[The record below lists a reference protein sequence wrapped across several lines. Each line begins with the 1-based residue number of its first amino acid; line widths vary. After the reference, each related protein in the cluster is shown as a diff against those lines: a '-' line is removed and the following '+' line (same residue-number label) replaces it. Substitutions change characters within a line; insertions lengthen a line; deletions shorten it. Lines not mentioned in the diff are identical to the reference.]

1 MKVRN
6 VMNKEVKFCPPE
18 STVAEV
24 AKVMAA
30 NDCGVVPIVD
40 AQKRVVGMVTDRDIC
55 LEVGTKDRLAS
66 RVPVRE
72 IMKRKVYGCGPEE
85 EIQAALKLMQNRKVR
100 RLPVLDKDGRL
111 CGILSIDDVV
121 LYAEKARG
129 PEAPELSEM
138 EIVDTFKAVTRKS
151 AKPQPI
157 VQA

>member
-6 VMNKEVKFCPPE
+6 VMKKEVKFCPPE
-18 STVAEV
+18 ATVAEV
-24 AKVMAA
+24 ARVMAA
-30 NDCGVVPIVD
+30 NECGVVPIVD

-55 LEVGTKDRLAS
+55 LEVGTKDRLPS

-85 EIQAALKLMQNRKVR
+85 EIQAALRLMQNRKVR
-100 RLPVLDKDGRL
+100 RLPVLDGDGKL

-121 LYAEKARG
+121 LYAEKTRG
-129 PEAPELSEM
+129 TKAPELSEM
-138 EIVDTFKAVTRKS
+138 ELVDTFKAITRKP
-151 AKPQPI
+151 ARPQPI